1 LSRLVVVSNRVAPA
15 KQPREGN
22 QGGLAVAVMAAL
34 REAGGI
40 WFGWNGKV
48 KRQPESRPETVE
60 GGRVTYRTISL
71 SRADYEQYYL
81 GYSNRAL
88 WPLFHYRLDLSESNR
103 RNFEGY
109 LRVNRLFVTRLLP
122 MLHSDDLI
130 WIHDFHLIPMAE
142 YLRSAGSTHRIGFFL
157 HVPWPS
163 VQVML
168 ALPHHREIVR
178 ALCSYDVV
186 GFQTETD
193 RQAFCDYIR
202 QEANGEIG
210 RDGLVHAYGRTL
222 IARAFPISIDTENV
236 TGLAKAAVQAR
247 ATEMLKE
254 SLGDRNLVIGV
265 DRLDYSKGLIHRFE
279 AVEHLLESYPEHRR
293 HFVMLQIAPS
303 TRSDVPE
310 YQDLQHELE
319 ARAGH
324 INGRFA
330 EADMAPAR
338 YINKGYN
345 RRTLCGFFRISRVGL
360 VTPLRDGMNLVA
372 KEFVAA
378 QDPEDPGVLILSRF
392 AGAAQE
398 LSGALVV
405 NPYDVEGTGE
415 ALQQA
420 LAMPLE
426 ARRERWQADYDH
438 LRRNDVSAWRK
449 EYLSVLSRAPYRPR
463 AGADRSLRRPA
474 VGVRAV
480 GRPPERRPIG

>member
-1 LSRLVVVSNRVAPA
+1 LVVVSNRVAPA

-34 REAGGI
+34 RETGGL
-40 WFGWNGKV
+40 WFGWNGKI
-48 KRQPESRPETVE
+48 KRHPESKPELVE
-60 GGRVTYRTISL
+60 GNRVTYRTISL
-71 SRADYEQYYL
+71 SRTDYEQYYL

-109 LRVNRLFVTRLLP
+109 LRVNRLFVTGLLP
-122 MLHSDDLI
+122 MLRSDDLI

-142 YLRSAGSTHRIGFFL
+142 YLRNAGSDHRIGFFL

-193 RQAFCDYIR
+193 RQAFCNYIR
-202 QEANGEIG
+202 QEANGEVG
-210 RDGLVHAYGRTL
+210 KDGVVHAFGRTL

-236 TGLAKAAVQAR
+236 TNLAKAAVQAR

-254 SLGDRNLVIGV
+254 SIGDRNLVIGV
-265 DRLDYSKGLIHRFE
+265 DRLDYTKGLIHRFE

-293 HFVMLQIAPS
+293 NIVMLQIAPS

-310 YQDLQHELE
+310 YKDLQHELE

-330 EADMAPAR
+330 EADRAPAR

-415 ALQQA
+415 TLQQA

-463 AGADRSLRRPA
+463 EGAHRSLRRSG

-480 GRPPERRPIG
+480 GRPPEPRPIG